1 MYSFVFTV
9 ATTKACHAFVVATI
23 IDLVMWQFK
32 HNFVFHV
39 RETTDNWSRFYSIQM
54 WNNEPKVLIF
64 LDCEK
69 SFCCDI
75 NTQIVSTKASV
86 TERII
91 TTNSVKSTVFQPGQ
105 VQRLFYYASFSGENT
120 SHLQSINSDIFC
132 Y

>member
-54 WNNEPKVLIF
+54 WNNEPKASIF
-64 LDCEK
+64 LVCAMKYD
-69 SFCCDI
+69 
-75 NTQIVSTKASV
+75 TYIVSTKAPV
-86 TERII
+86 TEQII
-91 TTNSVKSTVFQPGQ
+91 SNKFKST
-105 VQRLFYYASFSGENT
+105 L
-120 SHLQSINSDIFC
+120 
-132 Y
+132 